1 MYRNDLRRWNFTRF
15 VFLLF
20 LVLRLRPPFTSE
32 AGGVAGFIIFSEAG
46 GVAGGVAGFVN
57 IENKEDQGFSLTG

>member
-1 MYRNDLRRWNFTRF
+1 LTRF

-20 LVLRLRPPFTSE
+20 LVLRLRPPVVVS
-32 AGGVAGFIIFSEAG
+32 G

-57 IENKEDQGFSLTG
+57 IENKEDQVFSLTGSLTG